1 MSTVRRA
8 GCWKAKMSDYGKY
21 IDNTYSRMAA
31 DDQALG
37 DAGEAASNELM
48 ESREVFE
55 AIADAARLI
64 AAGGGDPSE
73 ILDELIFGRWQDNFE
88 RGAYAKGYANGN

>member
-1 MSTVRRA
+1 
-8 GCWKAKMSDYGKY
+8 MSDYGKH
-21 IDNTYSRMAA
+21 IDNVYGQMAA

-48 ESREVFE
+48 ESPDVFE

-64 AAGGGDPSE
+64 ADGGVDPSV
-73 ILDELIFGRWQDNFE
+73 ILEELIFGRWQDNFE
-88 RGAYAKGYANGN
+88 RGAYAKGWSNGN